1 MVVSEMVDISIL
13 HLFDME
19 PILQPGMV
27 TTDLLM
33 SGATTKQV
41 LHQFAIWFSMTSSC
55 LFSSNRDKLQAKFFI
70 NILAEPPE
78 VVITNL
84 CDSLLLSVHI
94 WI

>member
-55 LFSSNRDKLQAKFFI
+55 LFSSNRD
-70 NILAEPPE
+70 
-78 VVITNL
+78 TN
-84 CDSLLLSVHI
+84 CRPNFLSI
-94 WI
+94 Y